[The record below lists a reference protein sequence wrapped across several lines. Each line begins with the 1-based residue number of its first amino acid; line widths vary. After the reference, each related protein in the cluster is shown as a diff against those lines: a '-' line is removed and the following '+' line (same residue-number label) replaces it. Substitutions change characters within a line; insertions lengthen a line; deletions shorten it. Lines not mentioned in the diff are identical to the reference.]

1 MRIKKIEYYDK
12 ELNWRLNPVDF
23 SEQNLALLVPVIIL
37 ISSTTSGW
45 NTEKSSPERDSKRR
59 KIVQS
64 GKQNMPRSWNFFSLR
79 NILTGLKSDEYGLGS
94 RKYKT

>member
-23 SEQNLALLVPVIIL
+23 SEQNLALLGVPVIIL

-45 NTEKSSPERDSKRR
+45 NTEKSSPEREAWL
-59 KIVQS
+59 Q
-64 GKQNMPRSWNFFSLR
+64 
-79 NILTGLKSDEYGLGS
+79 
-94 RKYKT
+94 